1 MYLRAI
7 ISTVFC
13 REAINGTNQKL
24 LELLSNNVES
34 QRSLES
40 HILGRIGPVQGY
52 PSSGRST
59 PVPRRPNSRAG
70 KSQSVT

>member
-1 MYLRAI
+1 MRPL
-7 ISTVFC
+7 FLF
-13 REAINGTNQKL
+13 REGINGTNQKL
-24 LELLSNNVES
+24 LELLSSNVES

-59 PVPRRPNSRAG
+59 PVPRGASRPNSRAG
-70 KSQSVT
+70 E